1 MKNTILLFI
10 LTSLS
15 FACKKDTVEPVDTTS
30 SSTELTSANL
40 IKNITV
46 GTWTVSSYMEL
57 TEDKSKMFTKITFT
71 FTNDGKVSVNDNG
84 KTYSGSWTNGGAV
97 YYGQPVGLKDR
108 EVSFNLGSS
117 TPYDRLSKSWIV
129 KVIKSNSLSF
139 DSANPTEGKS
149 FSLSK

>member
-1 MKNTILLFI
+1 MKKTILLFI

-15 FACKKDTVEPVDTTS
+15 FACKKETADPAVS
-30 SSTELTSANL
+30 SNTELTSANL

-57 TEDKSKMFTKITFT
+57 TEDKSKSFTKISFT
-71 FTNDGKVSVNDNG
+71 FTSDGKVTVNENG
-84 KTYSGSWTNGGAV
+84 KTFTGTWTNGGTV
-97 YYGQPVGLKDR
+97 YYGQPVGLKER
-108 EVSFNLGSS
+108 EVSFNLGSA

-129 KVIKSNSLSF
+129 NDIKSNSLSF
-139 DSANPTEGKS
+139 DSANPAEGKS